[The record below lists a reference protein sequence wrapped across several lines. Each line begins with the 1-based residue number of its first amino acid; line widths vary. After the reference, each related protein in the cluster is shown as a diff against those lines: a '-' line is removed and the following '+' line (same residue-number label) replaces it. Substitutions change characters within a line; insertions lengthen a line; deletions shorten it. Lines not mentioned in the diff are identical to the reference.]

1 MDADN
6 ITDISV
12 DYSPRYPHAIFVP
25 ICEQPKAVVVPPKK
39 ECRHNQ
45 EFVAAQPIKVGGR
58 DLAALFGL
66 GLMDPKSPISILN
79 EWVLRDIFGKM
90 KEYDMKAFKAELENC
105 GVEPPVP
112 QAVQKDRH
120 YHWSAADF
128 VGHDPPGLP
137 QMKHFFNQ

>member
-6 ITDISV
+6 IADISV
-12 DYSPRYPHAIFVP
+12 DYSPRYPHATFVP

-45 EFVAAQPIKVGGR
+45 EFVVAQPIKVGGR
-58 DLAALFGL
+58 DLATLFGL

-90 KEYDMKAFKAELENC
+90 KEYDMKDFEAELENC
-105 GVEPPVP
+105 SRDIVP
-112 QAVQKDRH
+112 SVYLPSQKNQHYNQSNIHILPDR
-120 YHWSAADF
+120 F
-128 VGHDPPGLP
+128 NDP
-137 QMKHFFNQ
+137 FFYR